1 MYMVKNTHNEFLSVE
16 PRKFTN
22 IPTVVARFANETA
35 MRGYIRDN
43 HPEVKA
49 GTKLE
54 MVDMDSGRITEV
66 VL

>member
-1 MYMVKNTHNEFLSVE
+1 MFMVKNTHNEYLSAQ

-22 IPTVVARFANETA
+22 TPAVVARFVNETS
-35 MRGYIRDN
+35 MRSYIKDN

>member
-1 MYMVKNTHNEFLSVE
+1 MFMVKNDRQEYMNAD

-22 IPTVVARFANETA
+22 APNVVARFANETA
-35 MRGYIRDN
+35 LRGYLKDN
-43 HPEVKA
+43 HPELKA
-49 GTKLE
+49 GVKLE

>member
-1 MYMVKNTHNEFLSVE
+1 MFMVKNTHNEFLSVE

-22 IPTVVARFANETA
+22 IPVAVARFANETA
-35 MRGYIRDN
+35 MRSYIRDN
-43 HPEVKA
+43 HPEVKT

>member
-1 MYMVKNTHNEFLSVE
+1 MFMVKNTHNEFLSVE

-22 IPTVVARFANETA
+22 VPAVVARFVNETS
-35 MRGYIRDN
+35 MRSYIKDN
-43 HPEVKA
+43 HPEVAA